1 MKRTSSMSITLTT
14 TNASLYSRIKP
25 ASIWLELPILAAFNL
40 ILAASA
46 YVSIPLPFTPVPIT
60 GQTFAVM
67 LIGMVL
73 GRTLGAG
80 VVLAYLIEGACG
92 LPVFAGGALGVPALL
107 GPTGGYLFGF
117 AVAAWVTGWLAE
129 HKWDRNYLLSIF
141 AMLIGH
147 AVVFAAG
154 LAWLYRFVPGDQVIA
169 LGLAPF
175 VVGTIVKVVAAAG
188 VLPTVWKFV
197 GKRPKTS

>member
-1 MKRTSSMSITLTT
+1 MSATMTTSTV
-14 TNASLYSRIKP
+14 SLYSRIKP
-25 ASIWLELPILAAFNL
+25 ASIWLELPVLLTFNL
-40 ILAASA
+40 ILVASA

-92 LPVFAGGALGVPALL
+92 LPVFAGGAMGLPALI
-107 GPTGGYLFGF
+107 GPTGGYLMGF
-117 AVAAWVTGWLAE
+117 VVAAWVTGFLAE
-129 HKWDRNYLLSIF
+129 HKWDRNYLLSAL

-147 AVVFAAG
+147 AIVFAAG
-154 LAWLYRFVPGDQVIA
+154 MAWLYRYVPGDQVIA

-175 VVGTIVKVVAAAG
+175 VVGTIIKVVAAAG
-188 VLPTVWKFV
+188 VLPAIWKFM
-197 GKRPKTS
+197 GKSE

>member
-1 MKRTSSMSITLTT
+1 MSSTLTT
-14 TNASLYSRIKP
+14 TNASLYARVKP
-25 ASIWLELPILAAFNL
+25 ASIWLELPILATFNL
-40 ILAASA
+40 LLVASA

-67 LIGMVL
+67 LTGMVL

-92 LPVFAGGALGVPALL
+92 LPVFAGGALGFPALI
-107 GPTGGYLFGF
+107 GPTGGYLMGF
-117 AVAAWVTGWLAE
+117 VVAAWVTGWLAE
-129 HKWDRNYLLSIF
+129 HKWDRNYLLSAL

-154 LAWLYRFVPGDQVIA
+154 LAWLYRYVPGNQVIA
-169 LGLAPF
+169 LGLTPF
-175 VVGTIVKVVAAAG
+175 VVGTLVKVVAAAG
-188 VLPTVWKFV
+188 ILPTIWKFA
-197 GKRPKTS
+197 KRRDGQ

>member
-1 MKRTSSMSITLTT
+1 MSIALTT
-14 TNASLYSRIKP
+14 TNSSLYSRIKP
-25 ASIWLELPILAAFNL
+25 HSIWLELPILAAFNL
-40 ILAASA
+40 LLVASA

-117 AVAAWVTGWLAE
+117 AVAAWVTGWFAE
-129 HKWDRNYLLSIF
+129 HKWDRNYVLSIL

-154 LAWLYRFVPGDQVIA
+154 LSWLYRFVPGNQVFA

-175 VVGTIVKVVAAAG
+175 VVGTLIKVVVAAG
-188 VLPTVWKFV
+188 VLPTIWRFV
-197 GKRPKTS
+197 GRRAQSESAQ